1 MNRLIEHYTIPCYD
15 TDASWRLKPVSFM
28 NYAQEMANR
37 HASVLGFG
45 YDDLIGS
52 RTAWVL
58 ARMYIRFI
66 DLPLW
71 RNDVT
76 LTTWHKGLNRLF
88 LWERLVS
95 QNLFMVSPC
104 SLQILNRL
112 FFLRDFRMTDQQGN
126 VRVEATTS
134 WIVLNLDTRRLVR
147 DPKLMDEGTKCS
159 ENAVEQPADKV
170 QLPKDAQME
179 FVMEHTVSYSDV
191 DLLGHTNNAMY
202 MHWAM
207 DAVPY
212 EITSQHPLKEV
223 TINFNHE
230 TRAGEKVSIYRTSL
244 QAEDGLRVFIEGK
257 VGDTSSFVIEM
268 LF

>member
-37 HASVLGFG
+37 HASILGFG
-45 YDDLIGS
+45 YDNLIGS

-88 LWERLVS
+88 
-95 QNLFMVSPC
+95 
-104 SLQILNRL
+104 
-112 FFLRDFRMTDQQGN
+112 FLRDFRMTDPQGN

-147 DPKLMDEGTKCS
+147 DPKLMDEGTTCS

-170 QLPKDAQME
+170 QPPKDAQME

-191 DLLGHTNNAMY
+191 DMLGHTNNAMY

-230 TRAGEKVSIYRTSL
+230 TRAGEKVAIYRTSL
-244 QAEDGLRVFIEGK
+244 QTEEGLRVFIEGK
-257 VGDTSSFVIEM
+257 VGDTSSFAIEM